1 MQLIQIPAKLAAI
14 LGAAVLAIALAGCD
28 APSDNGAGGDF
39 VGTYKT
45 EDTQGNSMEITLL
58 EDGKATGKRADEGL
72 SGTWKEEG
80 GAAVITWGDNWTT
93 KLEKDGDKYK
103 KSTWEGPMQG
113 DPTHTTS
120 AEKT

>member
-1 MQLIQIPAKLAAI
+1 MQLIRVPAKLVAI

-28 APSDNGAGGDF
+28 APSDGGSSDF

-45 EDTQGNSMEITLL
+45 QDTQGNPMTITL
-58 EDGKATGKRADEGL
+58 DDNGSASGKRADESLDG
-72 SGTWKEEG
+72 SWKEEG

-93 KLEKDGDKYK
+93 KLEKDGDSYK
-103 KSTWEGPMQG
+103 KSTWEGPMEG
-113 DPTHTTS
+113 SPTHTTS